1 MDALKR
7 WETPAQVI
15 KAKDIEIFQYK
26 PGLAPPP
33 RHIERFGQLGS
44 QFSLGRS
51 RWVVDDVSIFSVA
64 DGKRLAS
71 TPPSG
76 ATYYENLRMNKIQR
90 AALET
95 PTVAGYRLLP
105 EFTPGRAMMWG
116 TILAMWGTG
125 ALVATA
131 MKTLDIHGV
140 ADASSKIKPLFEPM
154 VEYLRSQLAP
164 LKQVLALKVAGA
176 STVTEGL
183 PAQVSAPLEP
193 NHRGEMSEFIERLRR
208 KLS

>member
-1 MDALKR
+1 M
-7 WETPAQVI
+7 
-15 KAKDIEIFQYK
+15 
-26 PGLAPPP
+26 
-33 RHIERFGQLGS
+33 
-44 QFSLGRS
+44 
-51 RWVVDDVSIFSVA
+51 VDDVSIFSVA

>member
-1 MDALKR
+1 MEALKR
-7 WETPAQVI
+7 WEAPPQII
-15 KAKDIEIFQYK
+15 KAKDVEVFQYK

-33 RHIERFGQLGS
+33 RQLERFGQLGS

-95 PTVAGYRLLP
+95 PTLAGYRLLP

-131 MKTLDIHGV
+131 MRTLDIQGA

-154 VEYLRSQLAP
+154 VDYLRSSLAP
-164 LKQVLALKVAGA
+164 LREMLALRTATADVPTHV
-176 STVTEGL
+176 ST
-183 PAQVSAPLEP
+183 PLEAS
-193 NHRGEMSEFIERLRR
+193 HSGELSIFIERLRR

>member
-1 MDALKR
+1 
-7 WETPAQVI
+7 
-15 KAKDIEIFQYK
+15 
-26 PGLAPPP
+26 
-33 RHIERFGQLGS
+33 
-44 QFSLGRS
+44 
-51 RWVVDDVSIFSVA
+51 
-64 DGKRLAS
+64 
-71 TPPSG
+71 
-76 ATYYENLRMNKIQR
+76 
-90 AALET
+90 
-95 PTVAGYRLLP
+95 
-105 EFTPGRAMMWG
+105 MMWG